1 MDISR
6 VPIVL
11 GYLLILILTV
21 TIGYAYYNEEQTLV
35 SMETESRNTNN
46 VRCEINRLNMHL
58 TTLTMMGETAF
69 EWTDMDRDRYHRQ
82 RLHIDSTLCE
92 FSRIFISDAAE
103 IDSLRILLE
112 DKEKKLLQLAEIY
125 RRQKALGDEMAN
137 KLPVIVSQSAKE
149 EPKKPKRKGFLGL
162 FGKKEEPK
170 PSATTTMLY
179 SFNRGLMAERRAQN
193 ESLKAHADSL
203 SWQNRNLNVR
213 LQNLISYLDGKAQAD
228 LRQQE
233 LEIAAT
239 REESYRD
246 IGVLTAITLLML
258 FVSYVII
265 HRDMKRRD
273 RNKRKLEESIRQNRS
288 LLEMRKKIILTI
300 SHDIRGPLNVI
311 SGSAELAI
319 DTRDKRKRDGYL
331 NNARYLCRHVVH
343 LLNNLLDVYRLNEA
357 KETPNN
363 VPFRLNVLFD
373 RIAIGA
379 AQIINDKGLLFK
391 HDYRN
396 IDVTVIGD
404 EDRIEQIADNLLSN
418 AVKFTQSGSVGIAAS
433 YEGGLLVMDISDTGI
448 GMSEETID
456 RIFRPFERADNV
468 EHIEGFGLGLSI
480 TKGLVTMLDGTIDV
494 ISNVGKGTTFHI
506 AIPLELTGNIES
518 ANIPEVKPVGVLR
531 LPHNVIVID
540 DDPLQ
545 HDIIS
550 EMLERNAVSCT
561 VCATASDVVKAMR
574 ERDYDI
580 LLTDIN
586 MPGTNGFT
594 MLELLRKSN
603 IGNSRTIPVVAM
615 TARDDDENR
624 PLIQCGFSGCI
635 FKPFSMQELLE
646 RISIIM
652 AKSLPT
658 GGDRIDF
665 SPLIANVANP
675 VVILKGLE
683 ESTYNDIAELK
694 ESAAKGDKKAI
705 SYVLHRIKPV
715 WELLGIES
723 RLQPL
728 RNSVKKRSA
737 TTADIESLVADV
749 ISAMENLIENINEEL
764 ETIKDEEQA
773 TDS

>member
-1 MDISR
+1 MDTSR
-6 VPIVL
+6 IPIVL
-11 GYLLILILTV
+11 GYMLILILIA

-46 VRCEINRLNMHL
+46 VRCEINRLNMRL
-58 TTLTMMGETAF
+58 TSLTMMGETAF
-69 EWTDMDRDRYHRQ
+69 EWTETERGDYRQ
-82 RLHIDSTLCE
+82 ERMHIDSTLCE
-92 FSRIFISDAAE
+92 FSRIFISEAAD

-125 RRQKALGDEMAN
+125 RCQKSLGDEMAN
-137 KLPVIVSQSAKE
+137 KLPVIARQIAKE
-149 EPKKPKRKGFLGL
+149 EPKKPKRKGFLGI
-162 FGKKEEPK
+162 FGKKEEPE
-170 PSATTTMLY
+170 PSTTTTIL
-179 SFNRGLMAERRAQN
+179 SFNRSLMAERRAQN
-193 ESLKAHADSL
+193 DKLKAQADSL
-203 SWQNRNLNVR
+203 SQQNRILNIR

-233 LEIAAT
+233 LVIAAT

-258 FVSYVII
+258 FVSFVII
-265 HRDMKRRD
+265 HRDMQRRD
-273 RNKRKLEESIRQNRS
+273 RNKKKLEESIRQNRS

-357 KETPNN
+357 KEIPNN

-379 AQIINDKGLLFK
+379 TQIINDKGLLFK

-396 IDVTVIGD
+396 IDVTVTGD

-418 AVKFTQSGSVGIAAS
+418 VVKFTQSGSVGIAAS
-433 YEGGLLVMDISDTGI
+433 YDGDRLVMDISDTGI
-448 GMSEETID
+448 GMSEETVD

-480 TKGLVTMLDGTIDV
+480 TKGLITMLGGTIDV

-506 AIPLELTGNIES
+506 AIPLELTGNIET
-518 ANIPEVKPVGVLR
+518 ADIQEAKPAGVSR

-545 HDIIS
+545 RDIVS
-550 EMLERNAVSCT
+550 EMLERNAVSCA

-574 ERDYDI
+574 ERDFDLI
-580 LLTDIN
+580 LTDIN
-586 MPGTNGFT
+586 MPGTNGFA
-594 MLELLRKSN
+594 LIELLRKSN
-603 IGNSRTIPVVAM
+603 IGNSRTIPIVAM
-615 TARDDDENR
+615 TARDDDDSK
-624 PLIQCGFSGCI
+624 PLLKRGFSGCI

-646 RISIIM
+646 RISM
-652 AKSLPT
+652 VMEKPMVP
-658 GGDRIDF
+658 DDVRIDF
-665 SPLIANVANP
+665 SPLVKNVTEP
-675 VVILKGLE
+675 VKILKGLS
-683 ESTYNDIAELK
+683 ESTSTEIAVLK
-694 ESAAKGDKKAI
+694 KNIGHDDRNGVSAI
-705 SYVLHRIKPV
+705 LHRIKPV
-715 WELLGIES
+715 WEMLGIES
-723 RLQPL
+723 CLQPL
-728 RNSVKKRSA
+728 RKSLWDRNS
-737 TTADIESLVADV
+737 TPADIKKTAAGV
-749 ISAMENLIENINEEL
+749 ITAMENLIENINEEL
-764 ETIKDEEQA
+764 KRIRDEEQN

>member
-1 MDISR
+1 MDTSR
-6 VPIVL
+6 IPIVL
-11 GYLLILILTV
+11 GYMLILILIA

-46 VRCEINRLNMHL
+46 VRCEINRLNMRL
-58 TTLTMMGETAF
+58 TSLTMMGETAF
-69 EWTDMDRDRYHRQ
+69 EWTETERGDYRQ
-82 RLHIDSTLCE
+82 ERMHIDSTLCE
-92 FSRIFISDAAE
+92 FSRIFISEAAD

-125 RRQKALGDEMAN
+125 RRQKSLGDEMAN
-137 KLPVIVSQSAKE
+137 KLPVIARQIAKE
-149 EPKKPKRKGFLGL
+149 EPKKPKRKGFLGI
-162 FGKKEEPK
+162 FGKKEEPE
-170 PSATTTMLY
+170 PSTTTTIL
-179 SFNRGLMAERRAQN
+179 SFNRSLMAERRAQN
-193 ESLKAHADSL
+193 EKLKAQADSL
-203 SWQNRNLNVR
+203 SQQNRNLNIR

-258 FVSYVII
+258 FVSFVII
-265 HRDMKRRD
+265 HRDMQRRD
-273 RNKRKLEESIRQNRS
+273 RNKKKLEESIRQNRS

-373 RIAIGA
+373 RIAIGT

-396 IDVTVIGD
+396 IDVTVTGD

-433 YEGGLLVMDISDTGI
+433 YEGGQLVMDISDTGI
-448 GMSEETID
+448 GMSEETLN

-468 EHIEGFGLGLSI
+468 EHVEGFGLGLSI
-480 TKGLVTMLDGTIDV
+480 TKGLISMLGGTIDV
-494 ISNVGKGTTFHI
+494 VSNVGKGTTFHVTV
-506 AIPLELTGNIES
+506 PLELTGKIEPDD
-518 ANIPEVKPVGVLR
+518 IHEGKPTGILR

-545 HDIIS
+545 RDIVS
-550 EMLERNAVSCT
+550 EMLERNAVSCA

-574 ERDYDI
+574 ERDFDLI
-580 LLTDIN
+580 LTDIN
-586 MPGTNGFT
+586 MPGTNGFA
-594 MLELLRKSN
+594 LIELLRKSN
-603 IGNSRTIPVVAM
+603 IGNSRTIPIVAM
-615 TARDDDENR
+615 TARDDDDSK
-624 PLIQCGFSGCI
+624 PLLKRGFSGCI

-646 RISIIM
+646 RISM
-652 AKSLPT
+652 VMEKPMVP
-658 GGDRIDF
+658 DDVRIDF
-665 SPLIANVANP
+665 SPLVENVTEP
-675 VVILKGLE
+675 VKILKGLS
-683 ESTYNDIAELK
+683 ESTSTEIAVLK
-694 ESAAKGDKKAI
+694 KNIGHDDRNGVSTI
-705 SYVLHRIKPV
+705 LHRIKPV
-715 WELLGIES
+715 WEMLGIES
-723 RLQPL
+723 CLQPL
-728 RNSVKKRSA
+728 RKSLWDRNS
-737 TTADIESLVADV
+737 TPADIKKTAAGV
-749 ISAMENLIENINEEL
+749 ITAMENLIENINEEL
-764 ETIKDEEQA
+764 KTIRDEEQN

>member
-1 MDISR
+1 MDTSR
-6 VPIVL
+6 IPIVL
-11 GYLLILILTV
+11 GYMLILILIA

-46 VRCEINRLNMHL
+46 VRCEINRLNMRL
-58 TTLTMMGETAF
+58 TSLTMMGETAF
-69 EWTDMDRDRYHRQ
+69 EWTETERGDYRQ
-82 RLHIDSTLCE
+82 ERMHIDSTLCE
-92 FSRIFISDAAE
+92 FSRIFISEAAD

-125 RRQKALGDEMAN
+125 RRQKSLGDEMAN
-137 KLPVIVSQSAKE
+137 KLPVIARQIAKE
-149 EPKKPKRKGFLGL
+149 EPKKPKRKGFLGI
-162 FGKKEEPK
+162 FGKKEEPE
-170 PSATTTMLY
+170 PSTTTTIL
-179 SFNRGLMAERRAQN
+179 SFNRSLMAERRAQN
-193 ESLKAHADSL
+193 EKLKAQADSL
-203 SWQNRNLNVR
+203 SQQNRNLNIR

-258 FVSYVII
+258 FVSFVII
-265 HRDMKRRD
+265 HRDMQRRD
-273 RNKRKLEESIRQNRS
+273 RNKKKLEESIRQNRS

-357 KETPNN
+357 KEPPNN

-396 IDVTVIGD
+396 IDVTVTGD

-433 YEGGLLVMDISDTGI
+433 YEGGQLVMDISDTGI
-448 GMSEETID
+448 GMSEETLN

-468 EHIEGFGLGLSI
+468 EHVEGFGLGLSI
-480 TKGLVTMLDGTIDV
+480 TKGLISMLGGTIDV
-494 ISNVGKGTTFHI
+494 VSNVGKGTTFHVTV
-506 AIPLELTGNIES
+506 PLELTGKIEPDD
-518 ANIPEVKPVGVLR
+518 IHEGKPTGILR

-545 HDIIS
+545 RDIVS
-550 EMLERNAVSCT
+550 EMLERNAVSCA

-574 ERDYDI
+574 ERDFDLI
-580 LLTDIN
+580 LTDIN
-586 MPGTNGFT
+586 MPGTNGFA
-594 MLELLRKSN
+594 LIELLRKSN
-603 IGNSRTIPVVAM
+603 IGNSRTIPIVAM
-615 TARDDDENR
+615 TARDDDDSK
-624 PLIQCGFSGCI
+624 PLLKRGFSGCI

-646 RISIIM
+646 RISM
-652 AKSLPT
+652 VMEKPMVP
-658 GGDRIDF
+658 DDVRIDF
-665 SPLIANVANP
+665 SPLVENVTEP
-675 VVILKGLE
+675 VKILKGLS
-683 ESTYNDIAELK
+683 ESTSTEIAVLK
-694 ESAAKGDKKAI
+694 KNIGHDDRNGVSTI
-705 SYVLHRIKPV
+705 LHRIKPV
-715 WELLGIES
+715 WEMLGIES
-723 RLQPL
+723 CLQPL
-728 RNSVKKRSA
+728 RKSLWDRNS
-737 TTADIESLVADV
+737 TPADIKKTAAGV
-749 ISAMENLIENINEEL
+749 ITAMENLIENINEEL
-764 ETIKDEEQA
+764 KTIRDEEQN

>member
-531 LPHNVIVID
+531 LPHNIIVID

>member
-1 MDISR
+1 MDTSR
-6 VPIVL
+6 IPIVL
-11 GYLLILILTV
+11 GYMLILILIA

-46 VRCEINRLNMHL
+46 VRCEINRLNMRL
-58 TTLTMMGETAF
+58 TSLTMMGETAF
-69 EWTDMDRDRYHRQ
+69 EWTETERGDYRQ
-82 RLHIDSTLCE
+82 ERMHIDSTLCE
-92 FSRIFISDAAE
+92 FSRIFISEAAD

-125 RRQKALGDEMAN
+125 RRQKSLGDEMAN
-137 KLPVIVSQSAKE
+137 KLPVIARQIAKE
-149 EPKKPKRKGFLGL
+149 EPKKPKRKGFLGI
-162 FGKKEEPK
+162 FGKKEEPE
-170 PSATTTMLY
+170 PSTTTTIL
-179 SFNRGLMAERRAQN
+179 SFNRSLMAERRAQN
-193 ESLKAHADSL
+193 EKLKAQADSL
-203 SWQNRNLNVR
+203 SQQNRNLNIR

-258 FVSYVII
+258 FVSFVII
-265 HRDMKRRD
+265 HRYMQRRD
-273 RNKRKLEESIRQNRS
+273 RNKKKLEESIRQNRS

-319 DTRDKRKRDGYL
+319 DTRDKKKRDGYL

-396 IDVTVIGD
+396 IDVTVTGD

-418 AVKFTQSGSVGIAAS
+418 A
-433 YEGGLLVMDISDTGI
+433 
-448 GMSEETID
+448 
-456 RIFRPFERADNV
+456 
-468 EHIEGFGLGLSI
+468 
-480 TKGLVTMLDGTIDV
+480 
-494 ISNVGKGTTFHI
+494 GKGTTFHVTV
-506 AIPLELTGNIES
+506 PLELTGKIEPDD
-518 ANIPEVKPVGVLR
+518 IHEGKPTGILR

-545 HDIIS
+545 RDIVS
-550 EMLERNAVSCT
+550 EMLERNAVSCA

-574 ERDYDI
+574 ERDFDLI
-580 LLTDIN
+580 LTDIN
-586 MPGTNGFT
+586 MPGTNGFA
-594 MLELLRKSN
+594 LIELLRKSN
-603 IGNSRTIPVVAM
+603 IGNSRTIPIVAM
-615 TARDDDENR
+615 TARDDDDSK
-624 PLIQCGFSGCI
+624 PLLKRGFSGCI

-646 RISIIM
+646 RISM
-652 AKSLPT
+652 VMEKPMVP
-658 GGDRIDF
+658 DDVRIDF
-665 SPLIANVANP
+665 SPLVENVTEP
-675 VVILKGLE
+675 VKILKGLS
-683 ESTYNDIAELK
+683 ESTSTEIAVLK
-694 ESAAKGDKKAI
+694 KNIGHDDRNGVSTI
-705 SYVLHRIKPV
+705 LHRIKPV
-715 WELLGIES
+715 WEMLGIES
-723 RLQPL
+723 CLQPL
-728 RNSVKKRSA
+728 RKSLWDRNS
-737 TTADIESLVADV
+737 TPADIKKTAAGV
-749 ISAMENLIENINEEL
+749 ITAMENLIENINEEL
-764 ETIKDEEQA
+764 KTIRDEEQN

>member
-1 MDISR
+1 MDTSR
-6 VPIVL
+6 IPIVL
-11 GYLLILILTV
+11 GYMLILILIA

-46 VRCEINRLNMHL
+46 VRCEINRLNMRL
-58 TTLTMMGETAF
+58 TSLTMMGETAF
-69 EWTDMDRDRYHRQ
+69 EWTETERGDYRKERM
-82 RLHIDSTLCE
+82 HIDSTLCE
-92 FSRIFISDAAE
+92 FSRIFISEAAD

-125 RRQKALGDEMAN
+125 RCQKSLGDEMAN
-137 KLPVIVSQSAKE
+137 KLPVIARQIAKE
-149 EPKKPKRKGFLGL
+149 EPKKPKRKGFLGI
-162 FGKKEEPK
+162 FGKKEEPE
-170 PSATTTMLY
+170 PSTTTTIL
-179 SFNRGLMAERRAQN
+179 SFNRSLMVERRAQN
-193 ESLKAHADSL
+193 DKLKAQADSL
-203 SWQNRNLNVR
+203 SQQNRILNIR

-233 LEIAAT
+233 LVIAAT

-258 FVSYVII
+258 FVSFVII
-265 HRDMKRRD
+265 HRDMQRRD
-273 RNKRKLEESIRQNRS
+273 RNKKKLEESIRQNQS

-311 SGSAELAI
+311 SGSTELAI
-319 DTRDKRKRDGYL
+319 DTRDKKKRDGYL

-363 VPFRLNVLFD
+363 VPFRLSVLFE

-391 HDYRN
+391 YDYRN
-396 IDVTVIGD
+396 IDMTVIGD

-433 YEGGLLVMDISDTGI
+433 YEDGRLVMDISDTGI
-448 GMSEETID
+448 GMDEETVD

-468 EHIEGFGLGLSI
+468 EHVEGFGLGLSI
-480 TKGLVTMLDGTIDV
+480 TKGLVMMLGGTIDV
-494 ISNVGKGTTFHI
+494 ISNVGRGTTFHI
-506 AIPLELTGNIES
+506 AIPLDMAGNIES
-518 ANIPEVKPVGVLR
+518 SSIPEVKPVEVLR

-545 HDIIS
+545 RDIIS

-561 VCATASDVVKAMR
+561 MCATASEIVKAMR

-586 MPGTNGFT
+586 MPGTNGFAL
-594 MLELLRKSN
+594 LELLRKSN

-652 AKSLPT
+652 AKSLPL
-658 GGDRIDF
+658 GGNQIDF

-675 VVILKGLE
+675 VGILQGLAD
-683 ESTYNDIAELK
+683 STYDDIAELK
-694 ESAAKGDKKAI
+694 KSAAKSDKKAI
-705 SYVLHRIKPV
+705 SSVLHRIKPV
-715 WELLGIES
+715 WEMLGIES
-723 RLQPL
+723 QIQPL
-728 RNSVKKRSA
+728 RNVVKKRSA
-737 TTADIESLVADV
+737 TTADIESLVSDV
-749 ISAMENLIENINEEL
+749 ISAMENLIKNISEEL
-764 ETIKDEEQA
+764 ETIKDEEQD